1 LSATFIWGI
10 VIMADTRDGSG
21 GVALGCERVSS
32 GWGATQVITDI
43 SFELPAGE
51 TLAVLGRNGVGKTTL
66 ISTIAGRADIKEGI
80 IRLAGGPIQDLPR
93 FTRAARGLGFVPQ
106 EREIFPS
113 LSVEENLTVAARSRG
128 RGMDKWTLA
137 RVYDLFPR
145 LRERRN
151 IGGTK
156 LSGGEQ
162 QMLCIG
168 RALMGNP
175 TVLLMD
181 EPMEGLAPVVV
192 DLIVDAI
199 KRIRAESDVA
209 ILLVEQHV
217 EIALEF
223 TSRFL
228 VMDRGAV
235 IFDAADGTRRVDP
248 RFLESLVGVDALA

>member
-1 LSATFIWGI
+1 
-10 VIMADTRDGSG
+10 MADTDNGSG
-21 GVALGCERVSS
+21 RAALACERVSS
-32 GWGATQVITDI
+32 GWGATQVITDV
-43 SFELPAGE
+43 SFELPPGE

-66 ISTIAGRADIKEGI
+66 ISTVAGRADIKSGVISLRGE
-80 IRLAGGPIQDLPR
+80 PIQDLPR
-93 FTRAARGLGFVPQ
+93 FSRAARGLGLVPQ

-113 LSVEENLTVAARSRG
+113 LSVEENLVVAARKRG
-128 RGMDKWTLA
+128 GSADEWTLA

-145 LRERRN
+145 LRERRS

-175 TVLLMD
+175 SVLLMD
-181 EPMEGLAPVVV
+181 EPMEGLAPV
-192 DLIVDAI
+192 IVDVIVAAM
-199 KRIRAESDVA
+199 KRIREESGVA

-217 EIALEF
+217 EIALQF
-223 TSRFL
+223 TNRLL

-235 IFDAADGTRRVDP
+235 IFDGADGKREIDQS
-248 RFLESLVGVDALA
+248 FIESLVGVDALV

>member
-1 LSATFIWGI
+1 MPDSK
-10 VIMADTRDGSG
+10 DHRGS
-21 GVALGCERVSS
+21 VALACERVSS

-43 SFELPAGE
+43 SFELPPGA

-66 ISTIAGRADIKEGI
+66 ISTVAGRADIKSGA
-80 IRLAGGPIQDLPR
+80 IRLAGEPIQDQPR
-93 FTRAARGLGFVPQ
+93 FTRAARGLGLLPQ

-113 LSVEENLTVAARSRG
+113 VSVEENLAVAAHSRR
-128 RGMDKWTLA
+128 RGADAWTLA

-145 LRERRN
+145 LWERRN

-175 TVLLMD
+175 SVLLMD
-181 EPMEGLAPVVV
+181 EPMEGLAPVIV
-192 DLIVDAI
+192 DLIVDAM
-199 KRIRAESDVA
+199 KRIRVESGVA

-223 TSRFL
+223 TSRLL
-228 VMDRGAV
+228 VMDRGTV
-235 IFDAADGTRRVDP
+235 IFDAADGTRPIDRS
-248 RFLESLVGVDALA
+248 FIEGLVGVDALV

>member
-1 LSATFIWGI
+1 
-10 VIMADTRDGSG
+10 MADTRVASG
-21 GVALGCERVSS
+21 APALACERVSS
-32 GWGATQVITDI
+32 GWGETQVITDI

-66 ISTIAGRADIKEGI
+66 ISTIVGRADIKGGGI
-80 IRLAGGPIQDLPR
+80 KLAGEPIQDLPR

-113 LSVEENLTVAARSRG
+113 LCVEENLAVAARSRG
-128 RGMDKWTLA
+128 RGVDQWTLT

-175 TVLLMD
+175 SVLLMD

-192 DLIVDAI
+192 DLIVDAM
-199 KRIRAESDVA
+199 KRIRAESGVA

-223 TSRFL
+223 TSRLL
-228 VMDRGAV
+228 VMDRGVV
-235 IFDAADGTRRVDP
+235 IFDAADGTRRIDQ
-248 RFLESLVGVDALA
+248 RFIESLVGVDALV

>member
-1 LSATFIWGI
+1 
-10 VIMADTRDGSG
+10 MAL
-21 GVALGCERVSS
+21 ACERVSS
-32 GWGATQVITDI
+32 GWGATQVITEV

-66 ISTIAGRADIKEGI
+66 MSTIAGRADIKGGVI
-80 IRLAGGPIQDLPR
+80 KLAGAPIQNLPR

-113 LSVEENLTVAARSRG
+113 LSVEENLAVAARRRG
-128 RGMDKWTLA
+128 RNANEWTLS

-145 LRERRN
+145 LQERRS
-151 IGGTK
+151 IGGTR

-175 TVLLMD
+175 SVLLMD

-192 DLIVDAI
+192 DLIVDAM
-199 KRIRAESDVA
+199 KRIRAESGVA

-223 TSRFL
+223 TSRLL

-235 IFDAADGTRRVDP
+235 IFDAADGKRPIDQQ
-248 RFLESLVGVDALA
+248 FIESLVGVDALI

>member
-1 LSATFIWGI
+1 
-10 VIMADTRDGSG
+10 MAL
-21 GVALGCERVSS
+21 ACERVSS
-32 GWGATQVITDI
+32 GWGATQVVTDV
-43 SFELPAGE
+43 SFELPPGE

-66 ISTIAGRADIKEGI
+66 ISTVAGRAEIKSGV
-80 IRLAGGPIQDLPR
+80 IRLCGEPIQELPR
-93 FTRAARGLGFVPQ
+93 FSRASRGLGLVPQ

-113 LSVEENLTVAARSRG
+113 LSVEENLLVASRK
-128 RGMDKWTLA
+128 RGGCADEWTLS

-145 LRERRN
+145 LQERRS

-175 TVLLMD
+175 SVLLMD
-181 EPMEGLAPVVV
+181 EPMEGLAPVIVE
-192 DLIVDAI
+192 LIVAAM
-199 KRIRAESDVA
+199 KRIREESGVA

-217 EIALEF
+217 EIALRF
-223 TSRFL
+223 TNRLL

-235 IFDAADGTRRVDP
+235 IFDGADGKREIDQS
-248 RFLESLVGVDALA
+248 FIESLVGVDALV

>member
-1 LSATFIWGI
+1 
-10 VIMADTRDGSG
+10 MADTSSGSRP
-21 GVALGCERVSS
+21 VALACERVSS
-32 GWGATQVITDI
+32 GWGATQVVTDV

-66 ISTIAGRADIKEGI
+66 ISTVAGRADIKSGVITLTGE
-80 IRLAGGPIQDLPR
+80 PIQDLPR
-93 FTRAARGLGFVPQ
+93 YSRASRGIGLVPQ

-113 LSVEENLTVAARSRG
+113 LSVEENLLVAAHSR
-128 RGMDKWTLA
+128 RRTADEWTLT

-145 LRERRN
+145 LKERRS

-175 TVLLMD
+175 SVLLMD
-181 EPMEGLAPVVV
+181 EPMEGLAPVIV
-192 DLIVDAI
+192 DLIVAAM
-199 KRIRAESDVA
+199 KRIRVESGVA
-209 ILLVEQHV
+209 ILLVEQHI

-223 TSRFL
+223 TL
-228 VMDRGAV
+228 
-235 IFDAADGTRRVDP
+235 
-248 RFLESLVGVDALA
+248 SLIHI

>member
-1 LSATFIWGI
+1 
-10 VIMADTRDGSG
+10 MADTGSG
-21 GVALGCERVSS
+21 SGPVALACERVSS
-32 GWGATQVITDI
+32 GWGATQVVTDV

-66 ISTIAGRADIKEGI
+66 ISTVAGRADIKSGVI
-80 IRLAGGPIQDLPR
+80 TLAGEPIQDLPR
-93 FTRAARGLGFVPQ
+93 YSRAARGIGLVPQ

-113 LSVEENLTVAARSRG
+113 LSVEENLLVAARSR
-128 RGMDKWTLA
+128 RRAADEWTLS

-145 LRERRN
+145 LRERRG

-175 TVLLMD
+175 SVLLMD
-181 EPMEGLAPVVV
+181 EPMEGLAPVIV
-192 DLIVDAI
+192 DLIVAAM
-199 KRIRAESDVA
+199 KRIRAESGVA

-223 TSRFL
+223 TNRLL

-235 IFDAADGTRRVDP
+235 IFDGADGKQPIDRS
-248 RFLESLVGVDALA
+248 FIESLVGVDVLV

>member
-1 LSATFIWGI
+1 
-10 VIMADTRDGSG
+10 MADTGNGSG
-21 GVALGCERVSS
+21 PAALACERVSS
-32 GWGATQVITDI
+32 GWGATQVVTEV

-66 ISTIAGRADIKEGI
+66 ISTVAGRADIKGGVI
-80 IRLAGGPIQDLPR
+80 TLAGEPIQDLPR
-93 FTRAARGLGFVPQ
+93 YSRASRGIGLVPQ

-113 LSVEENLTVAARSRG
+113 LSVEENLLVAARSR
-128 RGMDKWTLA
+128 RRTADEWTLT

-145 LRERRN
+145 LRERRS

-175 TVLLMD
+175 SVLLMD
-181 EPMEGLAPVVV
+181 EPMEGLAPVIV
-192 DLIVDAI
+192 DLIVAAM
-199 KRIRAESDVA
+199 KRIRAESGVA

-223 TSRFL
+223 TNRLL

-235 IFDAADGTRRVDP
+235 IFDGADGKHQIDRS
-248 RFLESLVGVDALA
+248 FIESLVGVDVLV